1 MRRIDTRVITEI
13 GLAVALAAVLNLPF
27 LRLRLPFNVA
37 GGTIALNMLPL
48 FVVALRRGVGP
59 GVIAGV
65 LYGGIDALIDPYIV
79 HPVQFLLDYPVAYGL
94 TGLAGLAAGFVR
106 KVEGRGVLRWPVML
120 AGLLIGVIARFG
132 SHWIAGIVFFG
143 SYAPEG
149 QPVWLY
155 SLIYNAGYLLPSL
168 ALTAVGAFAVMPV
181 LERAVPVAVR
191 EVRNGSL
198 GDRGSSGS

>member
-59 GVIAGV
+59 GIIAGL
-65 LYGGIDALIDPYIV
+65 LYGVVDALIDPFIV
-79 HPVQFLLDYPVAYGL
+79 HPIQFLLDYPIAYGL
-94 TGLAGLAAGFVR
+94 TGLAGLASGLVR
-106 KVEGRGVLRWPVML
+106 RVEQSGALRWPIML
-120 AGLLIGVIARFG
+120 AGLLVGVIARFG
-132 SHWIAGIVFFG
+132 SHWLAGIVFFG
-143 SYAPEG
+143 SYAPAG

-181 LERAVPVAVR
+181 LERAVPVSR
-191 EVRNGSL
+191 R
-198 GDRGSSGS
+198 

>member
-1 MRRIDTRVITEI
+1 
-13 GLAVALAAVLNLPF
+13 LNLPF
-27 LRLRLPFNVA
+27 LRLQLPFNVA

-59 GVIAGV
+59 GVIAGA
-65 LYGGIDALIDPYIV
+65 LYGVVDALVDPFIV

-94 TGLAGLAAGFVR
+94 TGLAGLASGFIR
-106 KVEGRGVLRWPVML
+106 KVGKTGVLRWPIML
-120 AGLLIGVIARFG
+120 VGLLIGVIARFG

-168 ALTAVGAFAVMPV
+168 ALTAIGAFAVMPV
-181 LERAVPVAVR
+181 LERAVPVAAR
-191 EVRNGSL
+191 EARNGSI
-198 GDRGSSGS
+198 GDRGDSDS